1 MPGARIEARG
11 LTKRFGAVTAVD
23 GLSFSVEGGTVT
35 GFLGP
40 NGAGKTTTL
49 RMLLGLVA
57 PTSGEVL
64 VNGVPYSAL
73 PDPSR
78 LVGAVLESSGFHPG
92 RSAREHLRI
101 VATTAGV
108 PHSKVD
114 DVLDFVGLS
123 AVAGR
128 KVGGYSMG
136 MRQRLELARA
146 LLGDPQV
153 LVLDEPANGLDP
165 QGIAWL
171 RGVLRSFAAEGR
183 TVLISSHLL
192 AEAAQTVDDVIVLN
206 AGRLAGQGRLNELL
220 ERAKGEIHVRTLEPD
235 RLVGVLQAAGIAATR
250 QMADWVA
257 AEGATAEEVGRAM
270 AAAQIVVLEM
280 SAEGE
285 SLEHL
290 FFSLTEHP

>member
-1 MPGARIEARG
+1 
-11 LTKRFGAVTAVD
+11 
-23 GLSFSVEGGTVT
+23 VT